1 MGAGIGKMVC
11 PQSIVLGCAA
21 AGLAGR
27 ESEVMKR
34 AFQFFVAV
42 LSLACAV
49 AFSFKFFDIIGRTI
63 Q

>member
-1 MGAGIGKMVC
+1 
-11 PQSIVLGCAA
+11 VLGCAA

-34 AFQFFVAV
+34 AFPFFVAV

-49 AFSFKFFDIIGRTI
+49 AFSFKFFDIIGRTL

>member
-34 AFQFFVAV
+34 AFPFFVVV

-49 AFSFKFFDIIGRTI
+49 TFTFKLFDIIGRTI